1 MLLVL
6 LSFSFGLS
14 SYFLNRF
21 MKSVD
26 KLDDTMKMVFKEFN
40 KLENRIIK
48 LETVKE
54 TEDKM
59 NQPK

>member
-6 LSFSFGLS
+6 LSFSFSLS

-26 KLDDTMKMVFKEFN
+26 KLDDTIKMVFKEFN

-59 NQPK
+59 SQPK